1 MNKIAILTDS
11 ASNIN
16 EDALRG
22 IFVVPLY
29 VNFGEASKKDLLEI
43 TPKELYEKIEKEAP
57 TTSAP
62 AIDDIIEKIESARRR
77 GFEKIIAVGASQ
89 KLSGTYNAMRLA
101 LESQN
106 IEYRLIDS
114 KSITMGEGLLAMYG
128 HHLIEQG
135 VDFHEVA
142 ERLEEKKGDVRVF
155 ATVSDLTY
163 LIRGGRLNA
172 VKGLIGG
179 TLRVNSILTLD
190 KKGAI
195 DKCKSVVGKKRAL
208 SFIAEKAKEELQDQ
222 KHYFLAV
229 AYAKDKEDTKRI
241 KEKLLDT
248 MEKADLYLEGP
259 ITAVLGTHAGPSAY
273 VVSYLSF

>member
-16 EDALRG
+16 EDPAKG

-29 VNFGEASKKDLLEI
+29 VNFREASEKDLLEI
-43 TPKELYEKIEKEAP
+43 TPEELYEKIETEEP

-62 AIDDIIEKIESARRR
+62 SIDDIVEKIELAKRK
-77 GFEKIIAVGASQ
+77 GYEKIIAVGASQ
-89 KLSGTYNAMRLA
+89 TLSGTYNAMRLA
-101 LESQN
+101 LESQDM
-106 IEYRLIDS
+106 EYRLIDS
-114 KSITMGEGLLAMYG
+114 KSISMGEGLLAMYG
-128 HHLIEQG
+128 HYLIEKG

-155 ATVSDLTY
+155 ATISDLTY
-163 LIRGGRLNA
+163 LIRGGRLNT
-172 VKGLIGG
+172 VQGFIGG
-179 TLRVNSILTLD
+179 TLRVNPILTLD
-190 KKGAI
+190 EKGAI

-208 SFIAEKAKEELQDQ
+208 SFIAEKAKEDLQNQ
-222 KHYFLAV
+222 EHYFLAV

-241 KEKLLDT
+241 KEKLFDT
-248 MEKADLYLEGP
+248 IEKADVYLEGA

-273 VVSYLSF
+273 LVSYLPF

>member
-16 EDALRG
+16 EDAAKG

-29 VNFGEASKKDLLEI
+29 VSFREASKKDLLEI
-43 TPKELYEKIEKEAP
+43 TPEELYEKMEKEEP

-62 AIDDIIEKIESARRR
+62 AIDDIVEKIESARKR

-89 KLSGTYNAMRLA
+89 TLSGTYNAMRLA

-128 HHLIEQG
+128 HHLIEKG

-179 TLRVNSILTLD
+179 TLRVNPILTLNE
-190 KKGAI
+190 KGAI

-208 SFIAEKAKEELQDQ
+208 SFIAEKAKEDLQNQ
-222 KHYFLAV
+222 EHYFLAV

-241 KEKLLDT
+241 KEKLFDT
-248 MEKADLYLEGP
+248 IEKADLYLEGP

>member
-1 MNKIAILTDS
+1 M
-11 ASNIN
+11 
-16 EDALRG
+16 
-22 IFVVPLY
+22 PLY
-29 VNFGEASKKDLLEI
+29 VNFREASKKDLLEI
-43 TPKELYEKIEKEAP
+43 TPEELYEKIEKEEP

-62 AIDDIIEKIESARRR
+62 AIDDVIEKIESARKR
-77 GFEKIIAVGASQ
+77 GFEKIIAVGVSQ
-89 KLSGTYNAMRLA
+89 TLSGTYNAMRLA

-128 HHLIEQG
+128 HHLIERG

-179 TLRVNSILTLD
+179 TLRVNPILTLD
-190 KKGAI
+190 EKGTI

-208 SFIAEKAKEELQDQ
+208 SFIAEKAKEDLQNQ
-222 KHYFLAV
+222 EHYFLAV
-229 AYAKDKEDTKRI
+229 AYAKNREDTKRI
-241 KEKLLDT
+241 KEKLFET
-248 MEKADLYLEGP
+248 IEKADLYLEGP

-273 VVSYLSF
+273 VISYLSF